1 MSDMITADLVDLDL
15 SADTKEAAAR
25 ALAERMVALGRV
37 TDLEGFLADVA
48 AREAQMPT
56 GLDGGIGIPHCRSAH
71 VTEPTLAFGRSAA
84 GVDFGAADGPADL
97 IFLIAAPA
105 GADDAHLTI
114 LSSLARQLMNAEFT
128 AALRSVGDAAG
139 AAALIRGEE
148 PAPAG
153 DTPEGTPEGTTE
165 GTADTGAVSA
175 AASAETTPGSTGHD
189 SGGPERPFRIVAVT
203 SCPTGIAHTY
213 MAAESLENAGREAG
227 VDVVVETQGSA
238 GFTRLDPA
246 VIAAADGVIF
256 AHDVAVREKD
266 RFAGKPTVDTSVKAA
281 INRPGELIGEVR
293 DKAARG
299 EVTSASLGAT
309 PVERGGESGEGY
321 GTKLRKWL
329 MSGVSYMVPFVAA
342 GGLLIALGFAIGG
355 YEINK
360 APSVMD
366 HFVWTQADSW
376 GALLF
381 QIGGVAFAFLVPVL
395 AGYIAYGM
403 ADRPGLVP
411 GFVGGSI
418 ALTINAGF
426 LGGLAAGLISGG
438 VVLAIQRVPIPKAL
452 RGIMPVVVIPL
463 VSAAVVGF
471 LMFVVIGKPIASAQ
485 SGMTDWLNGLSG
497 ANAVL
502 LGALLG
508 LMMCFDLGGPVN
520 KVAYTFATA
529 GIAVASP
536 SDSAMKIMAAVMAA
550 GMVPPLAMALAT
562 TVRGRL
568 FNAAERENGKA
579 AWVLGASF
587 ISEGAIPFAAAD
599 PLRVIPASMAG
610 GAVTGALSMAF
621 GATLRAPH
629 GGIFVVPLI
638 GNPLLYLVAIAA
650 GVCVSAALVIVL
662 KGLRKPVPGAPAQGP
677 DGADPS
683 APAPGEKQPVAA

>member
-1 MSDMITADLVDLDL
+1 MSEMITADLVDLDL

-37 TDLEGFLADVA
+37 TDLDGFLADVA

-56 GLDGGIGIPHCRSAH
+56 GLDGGIGIPHCRSEH

-84 GVDFGAADGPADL
+84 GIDFGAADGPADL

-128 AALRSVGDAAG
+128 SALRSVGDAAA

-148 PAPAG
+148 AADEAG
-153 DTPEGTPEGTTE
+153 ASED
-165 GTADTGAVSA
+165 SA
-175 AASAETTPGSTGHD
+175 AASAAASADAAAGGTAPAATPA
-189 SGGPERPFRIVAVT
+189 EEQRPFRVVAVT

-213 MAAESLENAGREAG
+213 MAAESLETAGREAG
-227 VDVVVETQGSA
+227 VEVVVETQGSA

-256 AHDVAVREKD
+256 AHDVPVRDKD
-266 RFAGKPTVDTSVKAA
+266 RFAGKPTVDVGVKAG
-281 INRPGELIGEVR
+281 INRPGELITEVR
-293 DKAARG
+293 QKAERG
-299 EVTSASLGAT
+299 EVTAAAAPGT
-309 PVERGGESGEGY
+309 PVERAGDAGEGY

-355 YEINK
+355 YQIK
-360 APSVMD
+360 SAPSVMD
-366 HFVWTQADSW
+366 HFVWTQSHSW
-376 GALLF
+376 AALMF
-381 QIGGVAFAFLVPVL
+381 QIGAVAFGFLVPVL

-411 GFVGGSI
+411 GFVGGMI
-418 ALTINAGF
+418 ASTINAGF
-426 LGGLAAGLISGG
+426 LGGLAAGLIAGG
-438 VVLAIQRVPIPKAL
+438 VVMAIQKVHIPAAL

-463 VSAAVVGF
+463 ISSAIVGF

-485 SGMTDWLNGLSG
+485 KGMTDWLNGLSG
-497 ANAVL
+497 ANALL

-529 GIAVASP
+529 GIAVSNP

-562 TVRGRL
+562 TVRGKL
-568 FNAAERENGKA
+568 FTQTERENGKA

-599 PLRVIPASMAG
+599 PLRVIPSSMVG
-610 GAVTGALSMAF
+610 GAITGALSMTF

-638 GNPLLYLVAIAA
+638 GNAFLYLIAIAA
-650 GVCVSAALVIVL
+650 GVCVTTAMVVVL
-662 KGLRKPVPGAPAQGP
+662 KGMRKQAGEAAGTGAAA
-677 DGADPS
+677 GA
-683 APAPGEKQPVAA
+683 ATGTAERKQPVAA